1 MLNANSSWQ
10 LDWQHNKFLDD
21 HVNDHLSAL
30 LEVGSIQ
37 HRDICWNTC
46 DIFER
51 KKKSVTIECAPLL
64 CHALHLKATVA
75 LQNIFIYKYICKF
88 EIFEI

>member
-1 MLNANSSWQ
+1 MIIDLGLEYLKQPDLEATIGLLNLQERYCGSVLKANSSWQ
-10 LDWQHNKFLDD
+10 LDWQYNKFLDD

-37 HRDICWNTC
+37 HWDICWNIC

-51 KKKSVTIECAPLL
+51 KKSL
-64 CHALHLKATVA
+64 
-75 LQNIFIYKYICKF
+75 
-88 EIFEI
+88 